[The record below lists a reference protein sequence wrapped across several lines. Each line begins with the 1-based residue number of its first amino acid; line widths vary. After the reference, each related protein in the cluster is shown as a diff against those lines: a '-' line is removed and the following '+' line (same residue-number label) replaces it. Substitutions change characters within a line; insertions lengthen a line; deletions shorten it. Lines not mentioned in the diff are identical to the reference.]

1 MVHPMTALPYRLLD
15 HTADLGFEIYGR
27 DLPELFVNACFTLFD
42 TITDLA
48 RVSGDSTATITVTGV
63 DRPELMINW
72 LRELLSLWTV
82 GNRLI
87 KSARIVDLSETQL
100 TAEITSAP
108 YTPDRHILKTD
119 IKAVTY
125 HKAAVDRTENGWT
138 ARVIV
143 DV

>member
-1 MVHPMTALPYRLLD
+1 MAIRPYRLLD

-27 DLPELFVNACFTLFD
+27 DLPELFVNACFALFD
-42 TITDLA
+42 TITELS
-48 RVSGDSTATITVTGV
+48 RVSGDTGGDISVTGV
-63 DRPELMINW
+63 DRPDLMINW

-82 GNRLI
+82 DNRLI
-87 KSARIVDLSETQL
+87 KSVRIVDLSETQL
-100 TAEITSAP
+100 TAEITSDT

-125 HKAAVDRTENGWT
+125 HKAAVDRRENGWT